1 MQPARSLLCVLVPA
15 RRLDACAAILSE
27 RLRQTIADLGVA
39 RAGKLIER
47 NWTQEPRG
55 ELVGSAPLYQKHATA
70 CIRHRHR
77 KNQSTV
83 RAQTVEPGRQRMG
96 RPGARHNDVEHSK
109 TFGRPVA
116 VRHFDLRPWGKRVA
130 RAFGKRLVDLYRR
143 DFARGSDKLRQDCS
157 VVTHAAAQMDHA
169 LAADDVQRVE
179 HEGPK
184 ARLAVLRRRFS
195 S

>member
-1 MQPARSLLCVLVPA
+1 MGFSWEVVRHSKGQPVLSPNRVRVKTDRPPCRNSSRPLLHWVRFAPREAPPIAMQPARSLLCVLVPA

-27 RLRQTIADLGVA
+27 HLRQTIADLGVA

-47 NWTQEPRG
+47 NRTQEPRG

-96 RPGARHNDVEHSK
+96 RPGARHNDLEHSK
-109 TFGRPVA
+109 
-116 VRHFDLRPWGKRVA
+116 
-130 RAFGKRLVDLYRR
+130 AFGPPRPR
-143 DFARGSDKLRQDCS
+143 
-157 VVTHAAAQMDHA
+157 A
-169 LAADDVQRVE
+169 L
-179 HEGPK
+179 
-184 ARLAVLRRRFS
+184 L
-195 S
+195 